1 MSGNFRSQGGEP
13 ELNIGQV
20 QGPGA
25 RGYLNNLG
33 PSRPETARGGEP
45 EVDLGQFRGPG
56 ARGYLNNLGPS
67 RPETARGGEL
77 EVDLGQFPGPGAR
90 GYLNNLG
97 PSRPETARGGEP
109 EVDLGQFP
117 GPGARG
123 YLNNLGPSRPET
135 ARGGEPE
142 VDLGQFPGPGA
153 RGTSQISSQ
162 RYGPTSSGDAEI
174 IIGVIWLPSKLLANP
189 PHNWYLATVP
199 RKMLTSATSESA
211 TGSKLARSAVAD
223 TSLPDLAIGIV
234 HPTRVVSGNKSVPV
248 SHVVK
253 GACRVM
259 EPQLFRWKS
268 CPIVLMS
275 YVGESLHGKTLPI
288 RDATEMGASLLETV
302 LKLHK
307 LGIIHRD
314 ISPRKVAYHEGK
326 EGVGLER
333 FYLLD
338 FRIAVFVSDNCG
350 STMVKVTGMDL
361 PWSAAAQEE
370 DGDLVVTIRRQ
381 VLDKGFLAEFEEPSF
396 NQLQQAVFNVH
407 PDVPS
412 PHMDI

>member
-1 MSGNFRSQGGEP
+1 MTPTMILARS
-13 ELNIGQV
+13 
-20 QGPGA
+20 
-25 RGYLNNLG
+25 
-33 PSRPETARGGEP
+33 
-45 EVDLGQFRGPG
+45 
-56 ARGYLNNLGPS
+56 
-67 RPETARGGEL
+67 
-77 EVDLGQFPGPGAR
+77 
-90 GYLNNLG
+90 
-97 PSRPETARGGEP
+97 
-109 EVDLGQFP
+109 
-117 GPGARG
+117 
-123 YLNNLGPSRPET
+123 
-135 ARGGEPE
+135 
-142 VDLGQFPGPGA
+142 
-153 RGTSQISSQ
+153 TSMQ
-162 RYGPTSSGDAEI
+162 
-174 IIGVIWLPSKLLANP
+174 
-189 PHNWYLATVP
+189 HNWYLATVP
-199 RKMLTSATSESA
+199 RKMLTPATSESA

-234 HPTRVVSGNKSVPV
+234 HPTRVVSGNAYEWCDIYVEFKNDKSKLAEGCGQVLDRAKKRRIGAWAKKKVVLGNVSIGTDLLLMIVFTNAIASFVNVTIGNKSVPV
-248 SHVVK
+248 SHIVK

-275 YVGESLHGKTLPI
+275 YIGELLHGKTLPI

-338 FRIAVFVSDNCG
+338 FRIAVFVSDNCV
-350 STMVKVTGMDL
+350 SVTGMDL

-370 DGDLVVTIRRQ
+370 DGDLVVTIRCQ

-396 NQLQQAVFNVH
+396 NQLQQVVFNVH

-412 PHMDI
+412 PHMLPFSNFYVVMNHFYG